1 MKDKPMAQS
10 SDHNLLDPHAIAEML
25 GLSLTALARLVC
37 VSRATIVRTPLG
49 PRGHEALQ
57 PISRI
62 LTQATEMTGSER
74 EAGIWFRYQ
83 PIASM
88 GTRTAMEHVA
98 AGNADTVLLHL
109 EDVRN
114 GVYA

>member
-1 MKDKPMAQS
+1 MAQS
-10 SDHNLLDPHAIAEML
+10 SDHDLLDPHAIAEML

-88 GTRTAMEHVA
+88 GTRTAMEHVS

>member
-1 MKDKPMAQS
+1 MTRS
-10 SDHNLLDPHAIAEML
+10 SDHDLLDPHRIAAML
-25 GLSLTALARLVC
+25 GVSLTALAKLAG

-49 PRGHEALQ
+49 PRGREALE

-62 LTQATEMTGSER
+62 LTQATDMTGSER
-74 EAGIWFRYQ
+74 EAGIWFRYH

-98 AGNADTVLLHL
+98 AGNAETVLLHL